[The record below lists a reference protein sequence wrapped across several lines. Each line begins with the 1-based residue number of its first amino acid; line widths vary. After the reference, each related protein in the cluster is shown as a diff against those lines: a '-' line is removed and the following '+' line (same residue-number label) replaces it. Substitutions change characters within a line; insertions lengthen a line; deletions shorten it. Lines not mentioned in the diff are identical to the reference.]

1 MSDHNEELRT
11 CSRCKSTILLKFFER
26 NRKGELF
33 KLCNNC
39 RQRGRVDTATSREKH
54 YNDIKVCEKCGVE
67 VKYNKALG
75 THQRTWACAKA
86 LLPEKAT
93 EVDFYKWALENQD
106 HPLSRYNDVIP
117 IAKAHFNT

>member
-1 MSDHNEELRT
+1 MSNHNEELRT
-11 CSRCKSTILLKFFER
+11 CSRCKSTILLTFFER

-39 RQRGRVDTATSREKH
+39 RQRKAEWRDNHHE
-54 YNDIKVCEKCGVE
+54 DIKVCEKCGAE

-93 EVDFYKWALENQD
+93 EGDFYKWVLENQD
-106 HPLSRYNDVIP
+106 HLLSRYKDVIP
-117 IAKAHFNT
+117 IAKEQHALMS